1 MHWMQTYNLFL
12 FDLDGLLVN
21 TEEIHFLAYK
31 TMCRNRGITLPWD
44 FNRYCQAAHYD
55 SEGLRLQI
63 YAACPALFQQ
73 EQNWDVLY
81 KEKQAIIQ
89 KLLRSDEISLMPGAE
104 KLLNLLKE
112 QNRNRAVV
120 THSSDDLIAILKERL
135 PLLNTIP
142 HWITR
147 HQYTKPKP
155 NPECYIKAIELLAKP
170 GDKVIG
176 FEDSPRGMTALLGSS
191 AKPILVCQA
200 EYPEIP
206 AFIAKGVQRFHS
218 LEDLFKNPN
227 SEL

>member
-1 MHWMQTYNLFL
+1 MEPIQNYNLYL

-31 TMCRNRGITLPWD
+31 KMCANRGATLDWD

-63 YAACPALFQQ
+63 YDACPKLFQQ
-73 EQNWDVLY
+73 EQDWQVLY
-81 KEKQAIIQ
+81 REKQTII
-89 KLLRSDEISLMPGAE
+89 KDLLRSDEVALMPGAE
-104 KLLNLLKE
+104 ELLTMLKDKNL
-112 QNRNRAVV
+112 NRAVV
-120 THSSDDLIAILKERL
+120 THSPDELISIIRDKL

-155 NPECYIKAIELLAKP
+155 NPECYLKAIELLAKP

-200 EYPEIP
+200 EYPEI
-206 AFIAKGVQRFHS
+206 KGFLEMGVERFRS
-218 LEDLFKNPN
+218 LKEVLNII
-227 SEL
+227 

>member
-1 MHWMQTYNLFL
+1 MEPIQNYNLYL

-31 TMCRNRGITLPWD
+31 KMCANRGTPLGWD

-63 YAACPALFQQ
+63 YAACPELFQQ
-73 EQNWDVLY
+73 EPDWQVLY
-81 KEKQAIIQ
+81 REKQTII
-89 KLLRSDEISLMPGAE
+89 KDLLRSDEVALMPGAE
-104 KLLNLLKE
+104 ELLKLLQEKNL
-112 QNRNRAVV
+112 NRAVV
-120 THSSDDLIAILKERL
+120 THSPDELISIIRDRL
-135 PLLNTIP
+135 PLLNSIP

-147 HQYTKPKP
+147 HQYSKPKP
-155 NPECYIKAIELLAKP
+155 NPECYLKAIELLAKP

-200 EYPEIP
+200 EYPEI
-206 AFIAKGVQRFHS
+206 KGFLEMGVERFHS
-218 LEDLFKNPN
+218 LKEVLNM
-227 SEL
+227 S